1 MKATLRHVELTDAWS
16 VLCMDPSADAGV
28 VRTRYLELVRA
39 AHPDVSSHSDAAETT
54 VELNLAFR
62 AIRDAMVMELAPLGQ
77 AWMEPGRDIVTVAM
91 LDDDTIAIE
100 APPGETYLRLIEACH
115 QLGEV
120 VHVEPMSGLLSV
132 IVEFVDGP
140 TCQLLLTLQGRATGM
155 TEVFCTIESFQA
167 AEPPPIEAVTR
178 LLLDELLATNL

>member
-1 MKATLRHVELTDAWS
+1 MELTDAWG
-16 VLCMDPSADAGV
+16 VLGMDPSSDAGA
-28 VRTRYLELVRA
+28 VRTRYLALVRG
-39 AHPDVSSHSDAAETT
+39 AHPDVSTRSDAAEAT

-62 AIRDAMVMELAPLGQ
+62 TIRDAMVIELAPRAQ
-77 AWMEPGRDIVTVAM
+77 AWMEPARDVVAVAM
-91 LDDDTIAIE
+91 LDDDTIAME

-140 TCQLLLTLQGRATGM
+140 TCQLLLTLQGRATGV
-155 TEVFCTIESFQA
+155 TEVFCTIESFQDE
-167 AEPPPIEAVTR
+167 EPPPIEAVTR

>member
-1 MKATLRHVELTDAWS
+1 
-16 VLCMDPSADAGV
+16 MDPSADAV
-28 VRTRYLELVRA
+28 LVRARYLELVRA
-39 AHPDVSSHSDAAETT
+39 AHPDVSSRSDAAETT

-62 AIRDAMVMELAPLGQ
+62 AIRDAMVIELTPRAQ
-77 AWMEPGRDIVTVAM
+77 AWMEPGRDVIAVAL
-91 LDDDTIAIE
+91 LDDDTLAME

-120 VHVEPMSGLLSV
+120 VHVEPLSGLLSV
-132 IVEFVDGP
+132 IIEFVDGP
-140 TCQLLLTLQGRATGM
+140 TCQLLLTLQGRATGV

-167 AEPPPIEAVTR
+167 AQPPPIEAVTR